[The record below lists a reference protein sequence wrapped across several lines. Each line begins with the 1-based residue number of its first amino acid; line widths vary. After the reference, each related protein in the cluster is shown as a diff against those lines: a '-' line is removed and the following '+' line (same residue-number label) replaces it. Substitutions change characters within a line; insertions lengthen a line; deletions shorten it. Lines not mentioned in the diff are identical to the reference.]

1 MGKLWDS
8 IKSIK
13 FVLSSSSQS
22 YIDELMQGCK
32 QIGINPNEILMIN
45 YLEDVKNLGHLDN
58 SKSNQIIL
66 SKKEFSFFG
75 GFKSAQIEKTVSSRK
90 DLIILVGEIIPKI
103 VKKTTS
109 KQSSFIC
116 SLNENRSFAH
126 LNLTTERKNGVD
138 QMELIKSTLSKI
150 VIK

>member
-1 MGKLWDS
+1 MSKLWDS

-22 YIDELMQGCK
+22 YIDELIQGCK
-32 QIGINPNEILMIN
+32 QIGINPNEVLLIN
-45 YLEDVKNLGHLDN
+45 YVEDVKSLNVLDN
-58 SKSNQIIL
+58 SKANQIVL

-75 GFKSAQIEKTVSSRK
+75 GFKSAQIEKTVGSRK